1 MNALV
6 SSNIKTPVFG
16 FLSVRNHQIHVSFN
30 KKYLVCHVREEGG
43 REGRTYTEGVLELGA
58 EENIYLLT

>member
-6 SSNIKTPVFG
+6 RSNIKTPVFG

-30 KKYLVCHVREEGG
+30 MKYLLCHVREGG
-43 REGRTYTEGVLELGA
+43 KDIYIYTEGVPE
-58 EENIYLLT
+58 